1 VAQEVVFSK
10 GGEGKIRSFAIGAL
24 LTIIT
29 FGIYGFCWYYFVND
43 ELRDIGRE
51 KNDDGL
57 AQSSPAL
64 SVTAIIL
71 GFLYVPWLLSEYN
84 YGNRIKRAQRLCGV
98 PRDQQINPTL
108 AFLLLFPGM
117 FLVIPYFVHYWYVT
131 KHQNAAV
138 RAAGG
143 LPAWGEPVIPGL
155 DGGGS
160 GLPSGGGAAGGDAW
174 ATTEPSPVTP
184 ASPETPT
191 AEPRGGVTGGD
202 PLNG

>member
-10 GGEGKIRSFAIGAL
+10 GGEGKIRSFAVGAG

-29 FGIYGFCWYYFVND
+29 FGLYSPCWYYLVND

-51 KNDDGL
+51 KNDEGL

-64 SVTAIIL
+64 SVTALIV
-71 GFLYVPWLLSEYN
+71 GFLYIPWLLTAYN
-84 YGNRIKRAQRLCGV
+84 YGNRIKRAQRLCGI
-98 PRDQQINPTL
+98 PRDQQINPTI

-117 FLVIPYFVHYWYVT
+117 FLVIPYFLHYWYVT

-138 RAAGG
+138 LACGG
-143 LPAWGEPVIPGL
+143 LPAWGEPASLSPS
-155 DGGGS
+155 GS
-160 GLPSGGGAAGGDAW
+160 GLPPAP
-174 ATTEPSPVTP
+174 TTTM
-184 ASPETPT
+184 APT
-191 AEPRGGVTGGD
+191 APEAPTGFPRSGTSSGD